1 MKKFNGTDRKR
12 IEEQKSPLELGKIV
26 DLPLITSANMISVMR
41 KENPIAAANVG
52 NMIETT
58 TQRYP
63 ATYKTDKKSTAN
75 VPLNDASTVKKSEL
89 ESSSK
94 IVPQFASSNNIGDSD
109 CAKHAPARISEC
121 LKHKD
126 EKIEIVSASLKND
139 EESERDRA
147 VSASDRNVN
156 SADDDKT
163 LSRRTCEVEEECEG
177 AAERKFCF
185 ENSRELAGEPDGKA
199 DEEEIS
205 EPPAPALPASPPP
218 ITEPRPSFL
227 HGSVNADAKSKPIVP
242 QKPMT
247 FSAKTSLNGDTS
259 LTTRK
264 ISNGDY
270 VLPPPSVANVA
281 GKSVQN
287 SGEYQIAFR
296 NIKI

>member
-12 IEEQKSPLELGKIV
+12 IEEQQKSPLELGKIV

-41 KENPIAAANVG
+41 KENPITAANTG
-52 NMIETT
+52 NIIETT
-58 TQRYP
+58 TQKYP

-94 IVPQFASSNNIGDSD
+94 IVSQFASSNSVGNSD
-109 CAKHAPARISEC
+109 YVKHAPARISEC

-126 EKIEIVSASLKND
+126 EEIVSASLKND
-139 EESERDRA
+139 EMSESDHA
-147 VSASDRNVN
+147 LSANDRNVN
-156 SADDDKT
+156 STDDNKT
-163 LSRRTCEVEEECEG
+163 LSPQKCEVEEEREG

-205 EPPAPALPASPPP
+205 EPPAPALPTSPPP

-227 HGSVNADAKSKPIVP
+227 HGSVNVDAKSKPIVP

-247 FSAKTSLNGDTS
+247 FSAKASLNGDAS
-259 LTTRK
+259 LTARK

-287 SGEYQIAFR
+287 SGEY
-296 NIKI
+296 